1 MPEDKMLPSLNR
13 ANLLKLGFA
22 VIFFVSNLVIPRPLP
37 AQERYPTVARISFVS
52 GPVTY
57 SRGDDPDHWDD
68 AIENV
73 PLTIGDRIYSPEDG
87 RAELQL
93 SSGNFVRLA
102 PRSYFSTLNLT
113 DDIKQ
118 FYLGEGTASFNI
130 KRLRSDEVI
139 EVDTPNVS
147 VTLDEP
153 GIYRI
158 TVDEDGNSRISA
170 RRGRVTVAASG
181 RQIDVENREI
191 RVYGIDSPRYEF
203 VGLPAIDPFD
213 RWVADRDQRFERS
226 YADAYRYASDEII
239 GVEELSDHGRWEQIP
254 EYGYAWTPSNVV
266 AGWVPFSDGRW
277 FWQDPYGWTWIS
289 RERWGWA
296 TSHYGRWTPY
306 RSRWYWVPVRPRTRV
321 VYAPANV
328 EFVRVRDHVGW
339 FPLHPRDRFIPWWER
354 RDRRPIQNITYVN
367 KTYVTVVNHNTF
379 VSARPIRNHIVRDSV
394 IVREVSST
402 RVITDSLPIP
412 SRSSLRVVSETG
424 GRRDHRPS
432 DRVLARAAV
441 VRTAP
446 PPAQATFQEK
456 LPEIQKR
463 QGKPLDPST
472 VVALASQ
479 KDETSKQR
487 VRIRPAAVETSG
499 GDFAPRT
506 PGATSGPAPQPLTA
520 ARGKKLATRENPVDT
535 KLTERG
541 ERGEKSSAQQQPP
554 QPSAAEPG
562 KGVAGKPE
570 SQTPEQDRE
579 RRRQE
584 KQTPERE
591 RQAEQQKQ
599 QQLERKQQEQQKDQA
614 REQQKQQR
622 DLERRQQDQERKV
635 ELQKQQQDQDRR
647 EQQKQKEQER
657 QAREQQKQEL
667 ERKQQTKQKEEE
679 RKAKLQQD
687 QERREQQ
694 TQKQTQERQGRE
706 LQRQQELERRQQDQQ
721 QVQERQAREQ
731 REAERGQQAKQ
742 KEEERKAKLQ
752 QDQER
757 REQQKQKQIQE
768 RQGRELERQQE
779 LDRRQQQQ
787 QLQERQ
793 SQQQRQQEQERAQQ
807 LRQQQSQE
815 RQAREQQRQQE
826 LERRQQQQQRE
837 QERNA
842 QQQQRQQ
849 EQLRREQ
856 LRQQQ
861 AQERQTQQQQRQQE
875 VERRQQAQQ
884 REQEREARQQEQRRQ
899 QQARQQQLQDR
910 QAQEQPRAPGQPPQ
924 ELVR

>member
-1 MPEDKMLPSLNR
+1 MPEDEMLPSLNR

-22 VIFFVSNLVIPRPLP
+22 AIFFISTLISPRPSP

-52 GPVTY
+52 GPVTF
-57 SRGDDPDHWDD
+57 SRGDDPDQWDD

-87 RAELQL
+87 RVELQL

-102 PRSYFSTLNLT
+102 PRSYFSALNLT

-118 FYLGEGTASFNI
+118 FYLGEGAASFNI

-139 EVDTPNVS
+139 EIDTPNVS

-158 TVDEDGNSRISA
+158 TVDEDGNSRILA

-181 RQIDVENREI
+181 RQIAVENREI

-254 EYGYAWTPSNVV
+254 EYGYAWTPTNVV
-266 AGWVPFSDGRW
+266 AGWAPFSDGRW

-321 VYAPANV
+321 VYAPACV

-367 KTYVTVVNHNTF
+367 RNYVTVVNHNTF
-379 VSARPIRNHIVRDSV
+379 ITARPVRSHIVRDSV
-394 IVREVSST
+394 IVREASST
-402 RVITDSLPIP
+402 RVISDSLPIP

-424 GRRDHRPS
+424 ARRDHRPS

-446 PPAQATFQEK
+446 PPAPATFQEK

-463 QGKPLDPST
+463 QGRPLEPST

-479 KDETSKQR
+479 KDDTSKQR
-487 VRIRPAAVETSG
+487 VRIRPAAAETGG
-499 GDFAPRT
+499 GDFTPRT
-506 PGATSGPAPQPLTA
+506 PGSGPAPQPVTP
-520 ARGKKLATRENPVDT
+520 ARGKQLATRENPVDT
-535 KLTERG
+535 KSLGRG
-541 ERGEKSSAQQQPP
+541 ERPEKSPALQQPL
-554 QPSAAEPG
+554 QPSPSEPS
-562 KGVAGKPE
+562 KGVAGRPE

-599 QQLERKQQEQQKDQA
+599 Q
-614 REQQKQQR
+614 
-622 DLERRQQDQERKV
+622 
-635 ELQKQQQDQDRR
+635 
-647 EQQKQKEQER
+647 
-657 QAREQQKQEL
+657 EL
-667 ERKQQTKQKEEE
+667 ERKQQTQQREEE
-679 RKAKLQQD
+679 RKA
-687 QERREQQ
+687 
-694 TQKQTQERQGRE
+694 E
-706 LQRQQELERRQQDQQ
+706 LQKR
-721 QVQERQAREQ
+721 
-731 REAERGQQAKQ
+731 
-742 KEEERKAKLQ
+742 Q

-757 REQQKQKQIQE
+757 REQQKQQAEE
-768 RQGRELERQQE
+768 RQGRELQKQQE
-779 LDRRQQQQ
+779 LERRQQQRQTEQEREGQLQ
-787 QLQERQ
+787 QRHQEQARREQLRQQQIQERQ
-793 SQQQRQQEQERAQQ
+793 AQQQRQQEQERAQQ
-807 LRQQQSQE
+807 LRQQQLQE
-815 RQAREQQRQQE
+815 RQTREQQRQQE

-842 QQQQRQQ
+842 QQQRQQ
-849 EQLRREQ
+849 DQIRREQ

-861 AQERQTQQQQRQQE
+861 AQERQAQQQQRQQE
-875 VERRQQAQQ
+875 VERRQQGQQ
-884 REQEREARQQEQRRQ
+884 REQEREAQLQQRQQEQARRQ
-899 QQARQQQLQDR
+899 QLKQQQLQDR
-910 QAQEQPRAPGQPPQ
+910 QAREQPRAPGQPPQ
-924 ELVR
+924 EFVR

>member
-1 MPEDKMLPSLNR
+1 MRQFNVGDARFIRKITDNSLGPFFVDKFRWNIPEDKMLPSLNS

-22 VIFFVSNLVIPRPLP
+22 VIFFASTLISPRPLP

-57 SRGDDPDHWDD
+57 SRGDDPDQWDD

-73 PLTIGDRIYSPEDG
+73 PLAIGDRIYSPEDG

-102 PRSYFSTLNLT
+102 PRSYFSALNLS

-118 FYLGEGTASFNI
+118 FYLGEGAASFNI

-139 EVDTPNVS
+139 EIDTPNVS

-158 TVDEDGNSRISA
+158 TVDEDGNSRILA

-181 RQIDVENREI
+181 RQIGVENREI
-191 RVYGIDSPRYEF
+191 RVYGMDSPRYEF
-203 VGLPAIDPFD
+203 VGLPATDTFD
-213 RWVADRDQRFERS
+213 RWVAERDGRFERS
-226 YADAYRYASDEII
+226 YSDAYRYASDEII
-239 GVEELSDHGRWEQIP
+239 GVEDLSDDGRWEQIP
-254 EYGYAWTPSNVV
+254 EYGYAWTPSRVA

-277 FWQDPYGWTWIS
+277 FWQDPYGWTWIG
-289 RERWGWA
+289 RERWSWA

-321 VYAPANV
+321 VYAPACV

-354 RDRRPIQNITYVN
+354 NDRQRVQNITYVN
-367 KTYVTVVNHNTF
+367 RTYVTVVNHNTF
-379 VSARPIRNHIVRDSV
+379 ITARPVRSHIVRDSV
-394 IVREVSST
+394 IVREASST

-432 DRVLARAAV
+432 DKVLARAAV

-463 QGKPLDPST
+463 QGKPLEPST
-472 VVALASQ
+472 VVALAS
-479 KDETSKQR
+479 KNDETSKQR
-487 VRIRPAAVETSG
+487 VRIRPAATETSG

-506 PGATSGPAPQPLTA
+506 PGSTSGPAPQPLTA

-535 KLTERG
+535 KVTEKG
-541 ERGEKSSAQQQPP
+541 ERAEKSSAQQQPP
-554 QPSAAEPG
+554 QPSPAEPS

-614 REQQKQQR
+614 RDQQKQQR
-622 DLERRQQDQERKV
+622 DLERRQQDQDRKV
-635 ELQKQQQDQDRR
+635 EVQKQQQDQDRR
-647 EQQKQKEQER
+647 EQQQQKER

-667 ERKQQTKQKEEE
+667 ERKQQSKQKEEE
-679 RKAKLQQD
+679 RKAQLQQD
-687 QERREQQ
+687 QERREQ
-694 TQKQTQERQGRE
+694 E
-706 LQRQQELERRQQDQQ
+706 
-721 QVQERQAREQ
+721 
-731 REAERGQQAKQ
+731 
-742 KEEERKAKLQ
+742 
-752 QDQER
+752 
-757 REQQKQKQIQE
+757 KQKQIQE
-768 RQGRELERQQE
+768 RQGRELQKQQE
-779 LDRRQQQQ
+779 LERKQQKAEQERQGQLKQKQQDQERREQQKQQLQERQRREEQKQQDEIRRQQQQ

-793 SQQQRQQEQERAQQ
+793 SHQQRQQEQERAQQ
-807 LRQQQSQE
+807 LRQQQVQE
-815 RQAREQQRQQE
+815 RQAREQQRRQE
-826 LERRQQQQQRE
+826 LERRQQQQPRE
-837 QERNA
+837 QEREA
-842 QQQQRQQ
+842 QLQQRQQ
-849 EQLRREQ
+849 EQARRQQ
-856 LRQQQ
+856 LKQQQ
-861 AQERQTQQQQRQQE
+861 AQ
-875 VERRQQAQQ
+875 
-884 REQEREARQQEQRRQ
+884 
-899 QQARQQQLQDR
+899 DR
-910 QAQEQPRAPGQPPQ
+910 QAREQSKGPGQPPQ
-924 ELVR
+924 ELAR

>member
-1 MPEDKMLPSLNR
+1 MNIPEDEMLSSLNK

-22 VIFFVSNLVIPRPLP
+22 AIFFASSLVTPRPLP
-37 AQERYPTVARISFVS
+37 AQERYPSVARISFVS

-57 SRGDDPDHWDD
+57 SRGDDPDQWDD

-102 PRSYFSTLNLT
+102 PRSYFSALNLS
-113 DDIKQ
+113 DVIKQ

-139 EVDTPNVS
+139 EIDTPNVS

-158 TVDEDGNSRISA
+158 TVDEDGNSRILA

-181 RQIDVENREI
+181 RQIGVENREI

-203 VGLPAIDPFD
+203 VGLPATDTFD
-213 RWVADRDQRFERS
+213 RWVTERDGRFERS
-226 YADAYRYASDEII
+226 YSDAYRYASDEII
-239 GVEELSDHGRWEQIP
+239 GVEDLSDDGRWEQIP
-254 EYGYAWTPSNVV
+254 EYGYAWTPSRVA

-277 FWQDPYGWTWIS
+277 FWQDPYGWTWIG
-289 RERWGWA
+289 RERWSWA

-321 VYAPANV
+321 VYAPACV

-354 RDRRPIQNITYVN
+354 RDRGPIQNITYVN
-367 KTYVTVVNHNTF
+367 RTYVTVVNQNTF
-379 VSARPIRNHIVRDSV
+379 ITARPIDRHIVRDSV
-394 IVREVSST
+394 IVREASST
-402 RVITDSLPIP
+402 RVISDSLPIP
-412 SRSSLRVVSETG
+412 SRSSLRVVSDTG
-424 GRRDHRPS
+424 ERRTHRPS
-432 DRVLARAAV
+432 DRVLARTAV

-446 PPAQATFQEK
+446 PPTGATFQEK

-463 QGKPLDPST
+463 QGKPLEPST
-472 VVALASQ
+472 VAALASQ

-499 GDFAPRT
+499 GDFTPRT

-541 ERGEKSSAQQQPP
+541 ERAEKSSA
-554 QPSAAEPG
+554 PSEPS
-562 KGVAGKPE
+562 KGVAGRPE

-599 QQLERKQQEQQKDQA
+599 QQLERTQQEQQKDQA

-622 DLERRQQDQERKV
+622 DLERRQQDQDRKV
-635 ELQKQQQDQDRR
+635 EVQKQQQDQARR
-647 EQQKQKEQER
+647 EQQQQKER
-657 QAREQQKQEL
+657 QARDQQKQEL
-667 ERKQQTKQKEEE
+667 ERKQQSKQKEEE
-679 RKAKLQQD
+679 RKAQLQQD
-687 QERREQQ
+687 QERR
-694 TQKQTQERQGRE
+694 
-706 LQRQQELERRQQDQQ
+706 
-721 QVQERQAREQ
+721 
-731 REAERGQQAKQ
+731 
-742 KEEERKAKLQ
+742 
-752 QDQER
+752 DQE
-757 REQQKQKQIQE
+757 KQKQIQE
-768 RQGRELERQQE
+768 RQGREQQKQQE
-779 LDRRQQQQ
+779 LERRQQQRQ
-787 QLQERQ
+787 AEQEREGQ
-793 SQQQRQQEQERAQQ
+793 LQQRQQEQERSQQ
-807 LRQQQSQE
+807 LRQQQLQE

-826 LERRQQQQQRE
+826 LERRQQQQQKE

-842 QQQQRQQ
+842 QLQRQQ
-849 EQLRREQ
+849 DQLRREQ

-861 AQERQTQQQQRQQE
+861 VQERQSQQQQRQQE
-875 VERRQQAQQ
+875 VERRQQGQQ
-884 REQEREARQQEQRRQ
+884 REQERAAQLQQRQQEQARRQ
-899 QQARQQQLQDR
+899 QLKQQQLQDR
-910 QAQEQPRAPGQPPQ
+910 QAREQQRLSGQPPQ
-924 ELVR
+924 EIVR

>member
-1 MPEDKMLPSLNR
+1 MLSSLNR

-22 VIFFVSNLVIPRPLP
+22 AIFFISTLISPRPSP

-52 GPVTY
+52 GPVTF
-57 SRGDDPDHWDD
+57 SRGDDPDQWDD

-87 RAELQL
+87 RVELQL

-102 PRSYFSTLNLT
+102 PRSYFSALNLT

-118 FYLGEGTASFNI
+118 FYLGEGAASFNI

-139 EVDTPNVS
+139 EIDTPNVS

-158 TVDEDGNSRISA
+158 TVDEDGNSRILA
-170 RRGRVTVAASG
+170 RRGSATVAASG
-181 RQIDVENREI
+181 RQIAVENREI

-254 EYGYAWTPSNVV
+254 EYGYAWTPTNVV
-266 AGWVPFSDGRW
+266 AGWAPFSDGRW

-321 VYAPANV
+321 VYAPACV

-367 KTYVTVVNHNTF
+367 RNYVTVVNHNTF
-379 VSARPIRNHIVRDSV
+379 ITARPVRSHIVRDSV
-394 IVREVSST
+394 IVREASST
-402 RVITDSLPIP
+402 RVISDSLPIP

-424 GRRDHRPS
+424 ARRDHRPS
-432 DRVLARAAV
+432 DKVLARAAV

-446 PPAQATFQEK
+446 PPAPATFQEK

-463 QGKPLDPST
+463 QGRPLEPST

-479 KDETSKQR
+479 KDETSRQR
-487 VRIRPAAVETSG
+487 VRIRPAAAETSG

-520 ARGKKLATRENPVDT
+520 ARGKQLATRESPVDT
-535 KLTERG
+535 KSLGRG
-541 ERGEKSSAQQQPP
+541 ERAEKSPAQQQPV
-554 QPSAAEPG
+554 QPSPAEPS
-562 KGVAGKPE
+562 KGVAGRPD
-570 SQTPEQDRE
+570 SQTPEQERE

-591 RQAEQQKQ
+591 RQADQQKQ
-599 QQLERKQQEQQKDQA
+599 QELEPKQQTQQREEERKA
-614 REQQKQQR
+614 
-622 DLERRQQDQERKV
+622 
-635 ELQKQQQDQDRR
+635 ELQKRQQDQDRR
-647 EQQKQKEQER
+647 EQEARKD
-657 QAREQQKQEL
+657 QAREQEKQDL

-694 TQKQTQERQGRE
+694 KQQVQERQSRE
-706 LQRQQELERRQQDQQ
+706 LQKQQELERRQQQQ
-721 QVQERQAREQ
+721 QREQEREKQEQ
-731 REAERGQQAKQ
+731 
-742 KEEERKAKLQ
+742 
-752 QDQER
+752 
-757 REQQKQKQIQE
+757 I
-768 RQGRELERQQE
+768 
-779 LDRRQQQQ
+779 RRQQQQ

-842 QQQQRQQ
+842 QQQRQQ
-849 EQLRREQ
+849 DQIRREQ

-861 AQERQTQQQQRQQE
+861 LQDRQAQQQQRQQE

-884 REQEREARQQEQRRQ
+884 REQEREAQQQRQQEQARRQ
-899 QQARQQQLQDR
+899 QIRQQQPQDR
-910 QAQEQPRAPGQPPQ
+910 QAREQQPRAPGQPPQ